1 MAWAIFWGLLFN
13 TVLALIV
20 TPTFYYA
27 WENRRAKSRAKKDGR
42 AHLQGQV

>member
-13 TVLALIV
+13 TALVLIV

-27 WENRRAKSRAKKDGR
+27 WEQWREKSRQKKSA
-42 AHLQGQV
+42 AH